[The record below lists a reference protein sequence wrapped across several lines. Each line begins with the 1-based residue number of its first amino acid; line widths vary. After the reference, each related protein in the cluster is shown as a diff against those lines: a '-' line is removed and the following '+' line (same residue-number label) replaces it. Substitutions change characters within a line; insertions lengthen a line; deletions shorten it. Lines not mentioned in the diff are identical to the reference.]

1 MYRSFLLAS
10 ALATAFLS
18 SAQSYTHQVLVLNEG
33 YFNFQTQLQEIPVT
47 LGSYV
52 PGTGVYQTVATIS
65 DARFGNHVAI
75 EGDFIYVAADQRLL
89 KYDANTYTLLDEAMV
104 PGIRRFAFWEN
115 EIVITLGEVGGLS
128 HYCEV
133 RDKNTFDLLYII
145 DGTTLPYSCEGVQV
159 VGDKAYLAVN
169 NAFDWANT
177 VGKLGILDMTTGM
190 WETSLDLGPDG
201 SNPENI
207 MVDGDAIYAFNNKD
221 FTGSSISKVSIASA
235 SLAYTTN
242 VALSSGCGSSAKI
255 GGRIYFMEYAQNM
268 LNRYDIATN
277 AVLDTLVGSPS
288 TYGLIDDPNNG
299 VMYGT
304 TTDFFSSGELHVMD
318 YAGNIL
324 STVAVGVSPGR
335 LALDTRSSVGIDEK
349 VGAVIGLFPNP
360 ATGTLTIRT
369 EGHEVGESLSISDAA
384 GRTVMQVPTSAFG
397 VQDVFVGSL
406 AYGAY
411 TVRLSNGSAALFIK
425 Q

>member
-10 ALATAFLS
+10 ALATAFMS
-18 SAQSYTHQVLVLNEG
+18 NAQSYTRQVLVLNEG

-65 DARFGNHVAI
+65 DARFGNHVAV
-75 EGDFIYVAADQRLL
+75 EGDFIFVAADQRLL
-89 KYDANTYTLLDEAMV
+89 KYDANTYTLLDEATV
-104 PGIRRFAFWEN
+104 PGIRRFAFREN

-133 RDKNTFDLLYII
+133 RDKNTFDLLYFI
-145 DGTTLPYSCEGVQV
+145 DGTTLPHSCEGVQV

-207 MVDGDAIYAFNNKD
+207 MVDGDAIYALNNKD
-221 FTGSSISKVSIASA
+221 FTGSSISKVSITSA

-255 GGRIYFMEYAQNM
+255 GDRVYFMEYSQNV

-277 AVLDTLVGSPS
+277 AVLDTLVGSPA

-318 YAGNIL
+318 YTGNIL

-349 VGAVIGLFPNP
+349 VGASIGLFPNP

-384 GRTVMQVPTSAFG
+384 GRTVMQVPASAFG

-406 AYGAY
+406 ADGAY

>member
-10 ALATAFLS
+10 ALAAAFMAN
-18 SAQSYTHQVLVLNEG
+18 AQSYTHQVLVLNEG
-33 YFNFQTQLQEIPVT
+33 YFNFQTQLQEVPVT
-47 LGSYV
+47 LGSYL
-52 PGTGVYQTVATIS
+52 PGTGVYQTVATIA
-65 DARFGNHVAI
+65 DARFGNHVAV
-75 EGDFIYVAADQRLL
+75 EGDFIFVAADQRLL
-89 KYDANTYTLLDEAMV
+89 KYDANTYALVDEASV

-115 EIVITLGEVGGLS
+115 EIVITRGEVGGLS

-133 RDKNTFDLLYII
+133 RDKNTLDLLYII
-145 DGTTLPYSCEGVQV
+145 DATTLPYSCEGVQV

-169 NAFDWANT
+169 NGFDWANV
-177 VGKLGILDMTTGM
+177 VGKVGILDLATGM
-190 WETSLDLGPDG
+190 WEMSVDLGPDG
-201 SNPENI
+201 SNPESI

-221 FTGSSISKVSIASA
+221 FAGSSISKVFLAGSSF
-235 SLAYTTN
+235 AYTTN

-255 GGRIYFMEYAQNM
+255 GDRVYFMEYAQNV

-277 AVLDTLVGSPS
+277 AVLDTLVGSPA

-304 TTDFFSSGELHVMD
+304 TTDFFSSGELHVMN

-335 LALDTRSSVGIDEK
+335 LALDTRSSVGIEEK
-349 VGAVIGLFPNP
+349 VSEGISVFPNP
-360 ATGTLTIRT
+360 TTGTLTIRIDPRSAGGT
-369 EGHEVGESLSISDAA
+369 LSVIDAA
-384 GRTVMQVPTSAFG
+384 GRMVMQVRAPAFG
-397 VQDVFVGSL
+397 AQDVFVGSL
-406 AYGAY
+406 ANGAY
-411 TVRLSNGSAALFIK
+411 TVRSTSGSVALFIK